1 MAGLVYLSLVGEMQ
15 GLISS
20 GCLSQ
25 ASVGNKAQVA
35 HSDQILIYSLSHSLS
50 RERNVNH
57 HHVSIVKPLDKSSPL
72 LAKAITDNESLSCV
86 FDFYRTDKAGRME
99 CYYQLKLTDARIAE
113 LDLHIPHSVTQSGK
127 EAQETI
133 SFSYKSIGWEHI
145 NAGTSTYS
153 LWEENI
159 FQG

>member
-1 MAGLVYLSLVGEMQ
+1 MAGLVYLTLVGEIQ

-20 GCLSQ
+20 GCLTQ

-35 HSDQILIYSLSHSLS
+35 HSDQILVYSLSHTLS

-57 HHVSIVKPLDKSSPL
+57 HNVSIVKPLDKSSPL
-72 LAKAITDNESLSCV
+72 LAKAITDNESLNCV
-86 FDFYRTDKAGRME
+86 FDFYRTDKTGCME
-99 CYYQLKLTDARIAE
+99 CYYRLKLTDARIAE
-113 LDLHIPHSVTQSGK
+113 LDLHIPHSVSQNGK
-127 EAQETI
+127 EAQDRV
-133 SFSYKSIGWEHI
+133 SFSYKSISWEHV

-159 FQG
+159 F

>member
-1 MAGLVYLSLVGEMQ
+1 MAGLVYLTLVGEIQ

-20 GCLSQ
+20 GCLTQ

-35 HSDQILIYSLSHSLS
+35 HSDQILVYSLSHPLS

-57 HHVSIVKPLDKSSPL
+57 HNVSIVKPLDKSSPL

-86 FDFYRTDKAGRME
+86 FVFYRTDKAGCME
-99 CYYQLKLTDARIAE
+99 CYYRLKLTDARIAE
-113 LDLHIPHSVTQSGK
+113 LDLHIPHSVSQNGK
-127 EAQETI
+127 EAQDWV
-133 SFSYKSIGWEHI
+133 SFSYKSISWEHV

-159 FQG
+159 F

>member
-1 MAGLVYLSLVGEMQ
+1 MAGLVYLTLVGEIQ

-20 GCLSQ
+20 GCLTQ

-35 HSDQILIYSLSHSLS
+35 HSDQILVYSLSHTLS

-57 HHVSIVKPLDKSSPL
+57 HNVYIVKPLDKSSPL

-86 FDFYRTDKAGRME
+86 FDFYRTDKAGCME
-99 CYYQLKLTDARIAE
+99 CYYRLKLTDARIAE
-113 LDLHIPHSVTQSGK
+113 LDLHIPHSVSQNGK
-127 EAQETI
+127 EAQDRV
-133 SFSYKSIGWEHI
+133 SFSYKSISWEHV

-159 FQG
+159 F

>member
-20 GCLSQ
+20 GCLSH

-35 HSDQILIYSLSHSLS
+35 HSDQILIYSLSHALS

-99 CYYQLKLTDARIAE
+99 CYYQLKLTDARITE
-113 LDLHIPHSVTQSGK
+113 LDLHIPHSVTQSEK

>member
-1 MAGLVYLSLVGEMQ
+1 MAGLVYLSLVGEIQ

-25 ASVGNKAQVA
+25 ASVGNKAQIA
-35 HSDQILIYSLSHSLS
+35 HSDQILVFALSHTLS

-57 HHVSIVKPLDKSSPL
+57 HNVTLVKPLDKSSPL
-72 LAKAITDNESLSCV
+72 LAKAITDNESLSCE
-86 FDFYRTDKAGRME
+86 FDFYRTDKSGCME
-99 CYYQLKLTDARIAE
+99 CYYRLKLTDARIAE
-113 LDLHIPHSVTQSGK
+113 LDLHIPHSVSQNGK
-127 EAQETI
+127 EAQERV
-133 SFSYKSIGWEHI
+133 SFSYKSISWEHV

-159 FQG
+159 F